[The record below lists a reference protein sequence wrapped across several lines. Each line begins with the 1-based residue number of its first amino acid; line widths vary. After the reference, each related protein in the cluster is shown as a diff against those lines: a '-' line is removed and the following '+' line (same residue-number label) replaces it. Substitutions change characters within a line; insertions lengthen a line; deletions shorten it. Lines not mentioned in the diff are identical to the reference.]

1 MNTAAI
7 RILKT
12 VAKLDKSTANGRK
25 AIRMQR
31 GKFDNL
37 FRSNSIDLRDSAL
50 RTFDRVV
57 SSRLAK

>member
-37 FRSNSIDLRDSAL
+37 LRSVSIDLRDSAL
-50 RTFDRVV
+50 RTFDRAV

>member
-12 VAKLDKSTANGRK
+12 VAKLDKFTANGRK

-50 RTFDRVV
+50 RTFDRTV